1 MAVEEIYLH
10 PEDYDLEL
18 RRHGDDDVAFWVDM
32 VERERPRR
40 LLEVGCGTGRL
51 TLPLARV
58 GSLHGF
64 DVTGIDIEPTML
76 KRAVE
81 RAEKEPRPVRDALRL
96 LQKDVR
102 NLQLDGEWFD
112 AVIMPYGIA
121 HHLISREDQLSAWAT
136 LRRHMLTGALLAVE
150 VSAPRLES
158 LVQAV
163 AGTPRMTDLDVR
175 DSNGTHLVRSVATS
189 YSPATQHAVLA
200 FSYTV
205 RGVNGECRCYDSPFE
220 MHVYFPCEFT
230 SLFAATGFA
239 VEHLIGAYDG
249 SVPFTATSP
258 VMIAVAR
265 AVAA

>member
-18 RRHGDDDVAFWVDM
+18 WEHGNEDVSFWVDM
-32 VERERPRR
+32 IARERPRR
-40 LLEVGCGTGRL
+40 LLEIGCGTGRL

-58 GSLHGF
+58 GSAYGF

-76 KRAVE
+76 QRARE
-81 RAEKEPRPVRDALRL
+81 RAADEPERVRDVLRL
-96 LQKDVR
+96 LHRDVR
-102 NLQLDGEWFD
+102 DLRLDGERFD

-121 HHLISREDQLSAWAT
+121 HHLISREDQLSAWRA
-136 LRRHMLTGALLAVE
+136 LRRHMLTGSLLVVE
-150 VSAPRLES
+150 VSAPSLES
-158 LVQAV
+158 LVQAT

-175 DSNGTHLVRSVATS
+175 DGNGTHLVRSVSAS
-189 YSPATQHAVLA
+189 YFPATQHAVLA

-205 RGVNGECRCYDSPFE
+205 RAVNGECRCYDSPFE
-220 MHVYFPCEFT
+220 MYVYFPCEFT
-230 SLFAATGFA
+230 SLFADTGFA
-239 VEHLIGAYDG
+239 VERLIGGYNGDI
-249 SVPFTATSP
+249 PFAATSP